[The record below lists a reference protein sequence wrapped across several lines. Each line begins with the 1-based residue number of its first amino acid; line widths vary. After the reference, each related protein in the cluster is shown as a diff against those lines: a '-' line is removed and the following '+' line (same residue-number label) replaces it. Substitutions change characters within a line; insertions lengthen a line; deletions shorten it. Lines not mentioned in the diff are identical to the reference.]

1 MRRYALCSA
10 NDPHLIK
17 KTFDMLLDE
26 VREQDVPHFFEGL
39 QSNPK
44 TRRALAEFF
53 KLHYEEVRR
62 RVIICIAPVHSDVPQ
77 IYARYKNNFCLKYL
91 IEVRLSRI

>member
-1 MRRYALCSA
+1 MSADEMRRYALCSA
-10 NDPHLIK
+10 KDSHLIK

-44 TRRALAEFF
+44 TRRALVEFF
-53 KLHYEEVRR
+53 KVHYDEVRR
-62 RVIICIAPVHSDVPQ
+62 CAIS
-77 IYARYKNNFCLKYL
+77 
-91 IEVRLSRI
+91 